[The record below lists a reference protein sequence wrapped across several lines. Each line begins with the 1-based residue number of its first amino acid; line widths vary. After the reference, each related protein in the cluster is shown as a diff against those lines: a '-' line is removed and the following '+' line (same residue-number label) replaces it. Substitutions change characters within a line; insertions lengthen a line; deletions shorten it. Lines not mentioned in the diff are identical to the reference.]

1 MPDVIRDGRGRGFL
15 AGVNSENELNVRAS
29 SVEQRLVSS
38 THGKYFEA
46 TTGKIT
52 LTDANDTAMIFLQN
66 TDATGCSIV
75 IDRIFYDF
83 FTSTGGTGIDGT
95 LTYYINPTANT
106 SAAAISPTNTN
117 FGSTTAAEGVFY
129 GGTTAI
135 DAFTDGAVWWT
146 AYITDKQSIE
156 LEEGRI
162 VIPNGSSFGIK
173 IAPPT
178 GNTSMALSVNVAF
191 YYFDISLIG

>member
-1 MPDVIRDGRGRGFL
+1 MPDMIRDGKGRGFL
-15 AGVNSENELNVRAS
+15 AGVNNENELNVRAS

-38 THGKYFEA
+38 THGKYFE
-46 TTGKIT
+46 TTTKTT

-75 IDRIFYDF
+75 IDRIFYDS
-83 FTSTGGTGIDGT
+83 FTSTGGTGADGT

-117 FGSTTAAEGVFY
+117 FGSTAAAEGVFY
-129 GGTTAI
+129 SGNTAI
-135 DAFTDGAVWWT
+135 DAFAGGAVWWT
-146 AYITDKQSIE
+146 AYITDKQSIA

-173 IAPPT
+173 VAPPT
-178 GNTSMALSVNVAF
+178 GNTSMEININVAF